1 MFHLDTFEFFQH
13 NLQRLVNSLRIDK
26 EKKNDSV
33 KFHSLDFIAFLT
45 IWKLGIVV
53 ELFSLTLQ
61 TESNLLFDVYVEEY
75 A

>member
-1 MFHLDTFEFFQH
+1 MTAL
-13 NLQRLVNSLRIDK
+13 N
-26 EKKNDSV
+26 
-33 KFHSLDFIAFLT
+33 FIQFFLT